1 MSAGLDK
8 QAFLKNIE
16 SLLQDVLAIDTL
28 NIPITLGTQLVNGV
42 GENRIDLSSID
53 YVFFLV
59 AVEDF
64 YNITFD
70 FDAKVFTV
78 NDVYSYIVEYKEKE
92 RFHT

>member
-28 NIPITLGTQLVNGV
+28 NIPITLETQLVNGV